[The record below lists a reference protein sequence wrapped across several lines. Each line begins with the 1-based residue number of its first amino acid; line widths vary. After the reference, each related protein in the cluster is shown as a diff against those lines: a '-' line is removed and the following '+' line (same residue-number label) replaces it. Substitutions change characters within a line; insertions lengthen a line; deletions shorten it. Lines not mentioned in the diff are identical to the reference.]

1 MSTANFA
8 PTSRAPLSTAEL
20 YPALARALWQWLAVG
35 GLLALLF
42 PALRSQ
48 GPWIG
53 PGILWLVA
61 APLSSLLVFHRH
73 AIAAALSGVLVPTR
87 RRRDSVRQPATFRT
101 QDRIPCQNRPSPP
114 ANRMK
119 SARHSAPRART
130 STTGC
135 ATMPAKT
142 RSCSPT

>member
-1 MSTANFA
+1 MATAHFA

-20 YPALARALWQWLAVG
+20 YPVLARALWQWLALGV
-35 GLLALLF
+35 LLVLLF
-42 PALRSQ
+42 PALRGP

-53 PGILWLVA
+53 PGIFWLAA

-73 AIAAALSGVLVPTR
+73 AIAAALRGVLVPVR
-87 RRRDSVRQPATFRT
+87 RRRDSVRQPATIRI
-101 QDRIPCQNRPSPP
+101 QDRSSCRNRPSLP
-114 ANRMK
+114 ASRMK

-135 ATMPAKT
+135 ATTLAKT

>member
-1 MSTANFA
+1 MAAAHFV
-8 PTSRAPLSTAEL
+8 PTSHAPLSTTEL
-20 YPALARALWQWLAVG
+20 YPTLARALWQWLALGV
-35 GLLALLF
+35 LLVLVF

-53 PGILWLVA
+53 PGIFWLVA

-73 AIAAALSGVLVPTR
+73 AIAAAWRGLLVPAP
-87 RRRDSVRQPATFRT
+87 RRRDSVRQPATFRM
-101 QDRIPCQNRPSPP
+101 QDRSPCRNRPSQP

-135 ATMPAKT
+135 ATTPAKT
-142 RSCSPT
+142 RNCSPT

>member
-8 PTSRAPLSTAEL
+8 ATCQAPLSTTEL
-20 YPALARALWQWLAVG
+20 YPTLARALWQWLALGV
-35 GLLALLF
+35 LLVLLF
-42 PALRSQ
+42 PAIRGQ
-48 GPWIG
+48 GAWIG
-53 PGILWLVA
+53 SGILWLVA

-73 AIAAALSGVLVPTR
+73 AIAAAWRGVLVPAP
-87 RRRDSVRQPATFRT
+87 RRRDSVRQPATFRM
-101 QDRIPCQNRPSPP
+101 QDRIPCRNRPSQL

-135 ATMPAKT
+135 ATTAAKT